1 MTRTCVFLAALV
13 SFAPASNARAQ
24 SNPDQRE
31 VLTIMKWHRVAAGL
45 VVNIALPGNVTN
57 QAGSAAGVPTF
68 AIGTHDAAGLAGAD
82 RGGPPG
88 TSKTEEIIVLVTIPK
103 AQRRRPPQF
112 VSTIID
118 RMNLLDRAALR
129 SDAEKSSAIQ
139 PKF

>member
-57 QAGSAAGVPTF
+57 QAGSHRAFQRLLSARTMRPAWPAPT
-68 AIGTHDAAGLAGAD
+68 G
-82 RGGPPG
+82 
-88 TSKTEEIIVLVTIPK
+88 E
-103 AQRRRPPQF
+103 RPPA
-112 VSTIID
+112 
-118 RMNLLDRAALR
+118 RAKPK
-129 SDAEKSSAIQ
+129 KSSSS
-139 PKF
+139 

>member
-57 QAGSAAGVPTF
+57 QAGSAPGDPTF

-82 RGGPPG
+82 RG
-88 TSKTEEIIVLVTIPK
+88 
-103 AQRRRPPQF
+103 RPPA
-112 VSTIID
+112 
-118 RMNLLDRAALR
+118 RAKPK
-129 SDAEKSSAIQ
+129 KSSSS
-139 PKF
+139 